1 TISKNAHITI
11 MGDPTAA
18 HNDDDVALLHRLI
31 RQFIT
36 PQTGVIY
43 ISHRM
48 PELKAIT
55 ERIAVIRDGEKIGT
69 VDTDTTEMPEVIRMM
84 VGRELD
90 AVDEVPDYRGSE
102 EIVLEADR
110 LRTRAKLRDVSF
122 RLRRGEILGL
132 AGLMGAGRTETA
144 RAIIGADPL
153 SSGTVKVNGR
163 QVRITSPS

>member
-1 TISKNAHITI
+1 
-11 MGDPTAA
+11 
-18 HNDDDVALLHRLI
+18 
-31 RQFIT
+31 
-36 PQTGVIY
+36 
-43 ISHRM
+43 SHRM
-48 PELKAIT
+48 PEVKANT
-55 ERIAVIRDGEKIGT
+55 DRIAVIRAGEKNGT
-69 VDTDTTEMPEVIRMM
+69 VDTDTSERPEVIRMM

-153 SSGTVKVNGR
+153 SSGTEKANGP
-163 QVRITSPS
+163 QLRITRPSVSCLMSSCYLSEDRKQLGVLTGQSVRDNISLPS

>member
-1 TISKNAHITI
+1 HTARIDDMIS
-11 MGDPTAA
+11 
-18 HNDDDVALLHRLI
+18 LLHHLI
-31 RQFIT
+31 QQFTT
-36 PQTGVIY
+36 PHTGDIF

-48 PELKAIT
+48 TELKAIT

-69 VDTDTTEMPEVIRMM
+69 VDTDNTEMPEVIRMM

-122 RLRRGEILGL
+122 RLRRGEIL
-132 AGLMGAGRTETA
+132 
-144 RAIIGADPL
+144 
-153 SSGTVKVNGR
+153 
-163 QVRITSPS
+163 